1 MTNRIDDTEML
12 SASELL
18 QGFLSTASKAEAAGV
33 RMPESAQAVRAEAA
47 TLGRTTMCENTGPM
61 VNPDD
66 AAFMTGRGP
75 TGRCRNFRQM
85 SDGKLLNVLYDV
97 RQERNDDYAF
107 DALVAEATSRGLRF

>member
-1 MTNRIDDTEML
+1 MTRLIEDTEML

-33 RMPESAQAVRAEAA
+33 RMPESVQVVRAEVS
-47 TLGRTTMCENTGPM
+47 LGRTTMCENTGAM
-61 VNPDD
+61 VDPDD
-66 AAFMTGRGP
+66 ACFMTGRGP

-97 RQERNDDYAF
+97 RNERNDDYAF
-107 DALVAEATSRGLRF
+107 DAIVAEATSRGLSF